1 MRDNTKGGALT
12 EVTFYILLSLY
23 TPKHGYA
30 VMQFIEEKTGGR
42 LSLGA
47 GTLYGAL
54 NSLQDKKWIEPY
66 GDSEGRKKEYHI
78 TAQGKEIAEKELEEV
93 KIEDEVTDVICE
105 ECGRNMVIKY
115 GPHGKFLACPGFP
128 ECRNTKPYLEKIGVP
143 CPVCG
148 KEVVIRK
155 TKKGRKYYGCEDNPE
170 CEFMSWQKP
179 SSKKCPECGGYM
191 VEKGNKLVCADE
203 KCGYVETIKKED

>member
-78 TAQGKEIAEKELEEV
+78 TAQGKEIAEKELARLNELVRVASEIIGEVQYEE
-93 KIEDEVTDVICE
+93 KMLSLLWWI
-105 ECGRNMVIKY
+105 
-115 GPHGKFLACPGFP
+115 A
-128 ECRNTKPYLEKIGVP
+128 
-143 CPVCG
+143 
-148 KEVVIRK
+148 
-155 TKKGRKYYGCEDNPE
+155 
-170 CEFMSWQKP
+170 
-179 SSKKCPECGGYM
+179 KCTG
-191 VEKGNKLVCADE
+191 KLVKPNVSKRLSTCPDRKNAL
-203 KCGYVETIKKED
+203 